1 VLLSLL
7 SLYFPSGGPAPAPPA
22 IVGMPLPSDSDGA
35 PPKHSVRAPFISAH
49 QLAAVQPV
57 KVTKVPDWLL
67 QAYLLGEID
76 EEEFAVFLALQ

>member
-1 VLLSLL
+1 MGTSL
-7 SLYFPSGGPAPAPPA
+7 PT
-22 IVGMPLPSDSDGA
+22 DSDGA
-35 PPKHSVRAPFISAH
+35 PPKHRVRAPFISAQ

-67 QAYLLGEID
+67 QGYLLGEID